1 MLLLTKS
8 TENKEMELHK
18 NSICNIIWILFC
30 QQEESMEH
38 FKQGGSGIKLVSWKI
53 TVCKMEDEMIK
64 FCKKSVEG
72 WWGPQV
78 G

>member
-30 QQEESMEH
+30 QQESMEH
-38 FKQGGSGIKLVSWKI
+38 FKQGGSGIKFVSWKI
-53 TVCKMEDEMIK
+53 TVCKNG
-64 FCKKSVEG
+64 G
-72 WWGPQV
+72 WDDKVLQKVSG
-78 G
+78 GLMRA